1 MELNKKIKRLIRER
15 GFTRLTEPQ
24 EKAIPHILNGKNTL
38 IIAPTGSGKT
48 EAAFIPIFNL
58 MLENKGRP
66 VRTIY
71 ITPLKSLNR
80 DLIDRL
86 MWWAS
91 RLDISIVV
99 RHGDTPK
106 RERRLHTINPPDIM
120 ITTPETFSYLLNT
133 KVFSNYLH
141 NVEWIVIDEIH
152 ELIPSK
158 RGVQLSINL
167 ERIRKLNP
175 NIQVIGLSATIG
187 NPEVALKY
195 ITGVNGEGVIIQ
207 TDIIKKMKV
216 KITHPKPKSSDFE
229 DATRLYTYPDVVAR
243 VKRLRDVI
251 KRYKKV
257 LIFTNT
263 RPMAEILGN
272 RLLIYDEQLK
282 AAVHHSSIGTPYRLR
297 VEEKF
302 KSGELNS
309 IVATSSLELGI
320 DIGDIEYVVQYGSP
334 RQASKLI
341 QRIGR
346 SGHWIEVESRG
357 EVITLDSL
365 DLIESMAIWK
375 EAITGEIEYLYPL
388 PKPYDVLVHEIAGI
402 LIKHGKIGIYELY
415 NILSNSIYYSE
426 LSIDELSRLINFI
439 SNHLGLFRIRNETI
453 YIGNIKRLYS
463 YYFTN
468 LSMIPEIK
476 QYPVIDDTSGKII
489 GVLDDEFIALK
500 GEEGVK
506 IILAG
511 KPWRII
517 QLYNEKVYVKPEE
530 DPIGAVPD
538 WIGEE
543 IPVPHRVS
551 RHMGRILREFEER
564 YKKYRS
570 FEDVCIDIAREYG
583 VDIDTLYHG
592 LKIFRDEIDRGY
604 EIPTDKKIVIEKL
617 RYTYIINIF
626 GGTNVNRTIE
636 LYLTGYLSEVYGID
650 ARHISDQNRIV
661 LESPLIDIEV
671 IKEALTKPRSFREIV
686 LRNIHLSN
694 IFRWRFLNA
703 AKRMGFISK
712 DAELTGKILDTM
724 IENMKG
730 TPLYEEALQETLV
743 KDYELDESYRLLK
756 DVEEGLIKIIFYDGY
771 SSKMT
776 EEYFR
781 YRELP
786 INTGMENR
794 YQMLEI
800 LATKIKILT
809 TYYTV
814 ACLDCFN
821 YIDEIRLID
830 VKEGFKCPICGS
842 YKLGFTTKSIR
853 DVISSLDRYNIQG
866 RLDSTLRELRSRA
879 DLYSKYGIPGIFAS
893 SFEGLNKKDIENAL
907 QMENKIGDRLTKILL
922 DLRREKQLQ
931 RLLKKR

>member
-1 MELNKKIKRLIRER
+1 MELNKRVKSLIKER

-24 EKAIPHILNGKNTL
+24 EKAIPHILSGRNT
-38 IIAPTGSGKT
+38 IVIAPTGSGKT

-58 MLENKGRP
+58 MLEKTGRP

-91 RLDISIVV
+91 RLDFSIVV

-133 KVFSNYLH
+133 KVFSNYLL
-141 NVEWIVIDEIH
+141 NVQWVVIDEIH

-167 ERIRKLNP
+167 ERIRRLKP
-175 NIQVIGLSATIG
+175 DIQVIGLSATIG
-187 NPEVALKY
+187 NPEAVLKY
-195 ITGVNGEGVIIQ
+195 ITGVDGEGVIVQ
-207 TDIIKKMKV
+207 TDITKKMEI
-216 KITHPKPKSSDFE
+216 KITHPRPKQTDFE

-243 VKRLRDVI
+243 VRRLEEIID
-251 KRYKKV
+251 RYKKV

-282 AAVHHSSIGTPYRLR
+282 VAVHHSSIGTPYRLK

-346 SGHWIEVESRG
+346 SGHWIEIESRG
-357 EVITLDSL
+357 EVISLDPI
-365 DLIESMAIWK
+365 DLIESMAIGW
-375 EAITGEIEYLYPL
+375 EVITGEIEDVYPL

-402 LIKHGKIGIYELY
+402 LIKHGKIGIDELY
-415 NILSNSIYYSE
+415 KILSNSIYYSE
-426 LSIDELSRLINFI
+426 LNIDELSRLVYFI
-439 SNHLGLFRIRNETI
+439 SNHLGLFRIRDGMI
-453 YIGNIKRLYS
+453 YIGNIKRLYN
-463 YYFTN
+463 YYFNN

-517 QLYNEKVYVKPEE
+517 QIYNEKVYVKPEE

-543 IPVPHRVS
+543 IPVPHKIS
-551 RHMGRILREFEER
+551 RLMGRILREFEEL
-564 YKKYRS
+564 YIPNRS
-570 FEDVCIDIAREYG
+570 FEDICIDIARKYG
-583 VDIDTLYHG
+583 VDADTLYHG
-592 LKIFRDEIDRGY
+592 LNIFRDEIDRGY
-604 EIPTDKKIVIEKL
+604 EIPTDKKIVIEKSG
-617 RYTYIINIF
+617 YTFIINIF

-636 LYLTGYLSEVYGID
+636 LYLIGCIDEVYGIHV
-650 ARHISDQNRIV
+650 RHTSDQSRIM
-661 LESPLIDIEV
+661 LESPLLEIEV
-671 IKEALTKPRSFREIV
+671 IRDALSKPRSFREIV
-686 LRNIHLSN
+686 LRNIHMSN

-730 TPLYEEALQETLV
+730 TPLYNEAIQETLA
-743 KDYELDESYRLLK
+743 KDYELDESYKLLK
-756 DVEEGLIKIIFYDGY
+756 DIMEGLIKIIFYDGY
-771 SSKMT
+771 RSKMT

-781 YRELP
+781 YRDIP
-786 INTGMENR
+786 MNTGASNR

-800 LATKIKILT
+800 LATKMKILT

-814 ACLDCFN
+814 ACLECIN

-830 VKEGFKCPICGS
+830 VKKGFKCPVCGS
-842 YKLGFTTKSIR
+842 TRIGFTVKSLR
-853 DVISSLDRYNIQG
+853 EVISSLDRYKIQG
-866 RLDSTLRELRSRA
+866 KLDSTLRELRNKA
-879 DLYSKYGIPGIFAS
+879 NLYSKYGVPGIFAS
-893 SFEGLNKKDIENAL
+893 SLEGLTKKDIENAL
-907 QMENKIGDRLTKILL
+907 RMENEIGDRLTKILL
-922 DLRREKQLQ
+922 DLRRERRLQ
-931 RLLKKR
+931 RLLKRR